1 MKVQWQ
7 VNAMEISME
16 TILIIVLLIVL
27 LGGGGW
33 YGHGRW
39 YGRRSL

>member
-1 MKVQWQ
+1 MRYLGH
-7 VNAMEISME
+7 AMEISME